1 MARARQGLVPDF
13 LLRLPTPQGPS
24 DCPAE
29 LKVISAGATLHPWG
43 RKGTGV
49 ERRASKLANEYRAS
63 LAKYDRQFHVVREGE
78 VGPLVRRLQ
87 SYGKLEGLVVGPWG
101 NGSRDLHDLVRT
113 LAEEEGA
120 RAAAGRRQ
128 QALLEE
134 ERRRRDRVAHY
145 QAHIRGRGVPW
156 AGEIFHR
163 HG

>member
-13 LLRLPTPQGPS
+13 LLRLSTPQGPS

-134 ERRRRDRVAHY
+134 ERRRRDRVVRNTKFRPSPPKKFGHL
-145 QAHIRGRGVPW
+145 GD
-156 AGEIFHR
+156 
-163 HG
+163 